1 MKENFIFTE
10 TLRTLI
16 EEKKYQSLRDVLLTA
31 QPVDLAAALAE
42 MPPQDLSLLFRL
54 LPKDEAADTFVEM
67 DADSREELIRGFS
80 DSELRD
86 ILNELYLDDTV
97 DLIEE
102 VPALLVGRILE
113 QSSPESRRLINE
125 LLRYPDDSAGSI
137 MTTEYVGLHA
147 AMTVGEAIEHIRR
160 VGIDSENINVCY
172 VTDRGRR
179 LIGIVTIRTL
189 ILAEPGASVGSVM
202 NENIISV
209 RTLDDKEDVANVFT
223 KYGSIVLPVVD
234 SEERLVGIVTVDDVM
249 NVIRDEATEDI
260 DKIGAV
266 TPSDKPYMKLSV
278 LEIFKNRIPWLLVLT
293 VSAAFT
299 GSIITHFQD
308 ALSSYLVLVAAIPML
323 MDTGGNCGSQSSVT
337 VIRGISLGEIA
348 FGDIFRVMWKE
359 ARVSVLCGVTLAAL
373 NFAKLM
379 LVDKMLFGNP
389 ITVAV
394 AAVICLT
401 LVVTVFAAKVVGC
414 TLPLLAKKIGFDPA
428 VMASPFIT
436 TVVDAISLMIYFN
449 FASLLLGI

>member
-10 TLRTLI
+10 ALRTLI
-16 EEKKYQSLRDVLLTA
+16 EEKKYQSLRDVLLTV

-379 LVDKMLFGNP
+379 LINRVGFG
-389 ITVAV
+389 V

-401 LVVTVFAAKVVGC
+401 LIVTVFAAKLVGC
-414 TLPLLAKKIGFDPA
+414 TLPLIAKKAGLDPA

-436 TVVDAISLMIYFN
+436 TIVDALSLFIYFRM
-449 FASLLLGI
+449 AGTILGI

>member
-16 EEKKYQSLRDVLLTA
+16 EEKKYQSLRDVLLTV

-278 LEIFKNRIPWLLVLT
+278 LEIFKNRSPWLLVLT

-379 LVDKMLFGNP
+379 LINRVGFG
-389 ITVAV
+389 V

-401 LVVTVFAAKVVGC
+401 LIVTVFAAKLVGC
-414 TLPLLAKKIGFDPA
+414 TLPLIAKKAGLDPA

-436 TVVDAISLMIYFN
+436 TIVDALSLFIYFRM
-449 FASLLLGI
+449 AGTILGI

>member
-16 EEKKYQSLRDVLLTA
+16 EEKKYQSLRDVLLTV

-337 VIRGISLGEIA
+337 VIRGISLGEIT

-379 LVDKMLFGNP
+379 LINRVGFG
-389 ITVAV
+389 V

-401 LVVTVFAAKVVGC
+401 LIVTVFAAKLVGC
-414 TLPLLAKKIGFDPA
+414 TLPLLDKKIGFDPA

>member
-16 EEKKYQSLRDVLLTA
+16 EEKKYQSLRDVLLTV

-189 ILAEPGASVGSVM
+189 ILAEPGTSVGSVM

-379 LVDKMLFGNP
+379 LINRVGFG
-389 ITVAV
+389 VAS
-394 AAVICLT
+394 VICLT
-401 LVVTVFAAKVVGC
+401 LIVTVFAAKLVGC
-414 TLPLLAKKIGFDPA
+414 TLPLIAKKAGLDPA

-436 TVVDAISLMIYFN
+436 TIVDALSLFIYFRM
-449 FASLLLGI
+449 AGAILGI

>member
-16 EEKKYQSLRDVLLTA
+16 EEKKYQSLRDVLLTV

-42 MPPQDLSLLFRL
+42 MPPQDLSMLFRL

-379 LVDKMLFGNP
+379 LINRVGFG
-389 ITVAV
+389 V

-401 LVVTVFAAKVVGC
+401 LIVTVFAAKLVGC
-414 TLPLLAKKIGFDPA
+414 TLPLIAKKAGLDPA

-436 TVVDAISLMIYFN
+436 TIVDALSLFIYFRM
-449 FASLLLGI
+449 AGTILGI

>member
-16 EEKKYQSLRDVLLTA
+16 EEKKYQSLRDVLLTV

-97 DLIEE
+97 NLIEE

-379 LVDKMLFGNP
+379 LINRVGFG
-389 ITVAV
+389 V

-401 LVVTVFAAKVVGC
+401 LIVTVFAAKLVGC
-414 TLPLLAKKIGFDPA
+414 TLPLIAKKAGLDPA

-436 TVVDAISLMIYFN
+436 TIVDALSLFIYFRM
-449 FASLLLGI
+449 AGTILGI

>member
-10 TLRTLI
+10 TLMTLI
-16 EEKKYQSLRDVLLTA
+16 EEKKYQSLRDVLLTV

-337 VIRGISLGEIA
+337 VIRGISLGEIT

-379 LVDKMLFGNP
+379 LINRVGFG
-389 ITVAV
+389 V

-401 LVVTVFAAKVVGC
+401 LIVTVFAAKLVGC
-414 TLPLLAKKIGFDPA
+414 TLPLIAKKAGLDPA

-436 TVVDAISLMIYFN
+436 TIVDALSLFIYFRM
-449 FASLLLGI
+449 AGTILGI

>member
-1 MKENFIFTE
+1 M
-10 TLRTLI
+10 
-16 EEKKYQSLRDVLLTA
+16 
-31 QPVDLAAALAE
+31 
-42 MPPQDLSLLFRL
+42 
-54 LPKDEAADTFVEM
+54 
-67 DADSREELIRGFS
+67 
-80 DSELRD
+80 
-86 ILNELYLDDTV
+86 
-97 DLIEE
+97 
-102 VPALLVGRILE
+102 
-113 QSSPESRRLINE
+113 
-125 LLRYPDDSAGSI
+125 
-137 MTTEYVGLHA
+137 
-147 AMTVGEAIEHIRR
+147 
-160 VGIDSENINVCY
+160 
-172 VTDRGRR
+172 TDRGRR

-223 KYGSIVLPVVD
+223 KYGSIVLPV
-234 SEERLVGIVTVDDVM
+234 VTVDDVM

-379 LVDKMLFGNP
+379 LINRVGFG
-389 ITVAV
+389 V

-401 LVVTVFAAKVVGC
+401 LIVTVFAAKLVGC
-414 TLPLLAKKIGFDPA
+414 TLPLIAKKAGLDPA

-436 TVVDAISLMIYFN
+436 TIVDALSLFIYFRM
-449 FASLLLGI
+449 AGTILGI

>member
-16 EEKKYQSLRDVLLTA
+16 EEKKYQSLRDVLLTV

-97 DLIEE
+97 DLIEG

-189 ILAEPGASVGSVM
+189 ILAEPGAYVGSVM

-337 VIRGISLGEIA
+337 VIRGISLGEIT

-379 LVDKMLFGNP
+379 LINRVGFG
-389 ITVAV
+389 V

-401 LVVTVFAAKVVGC
+401 LIVTVFAAKLVGC
-414 TLPLLAKKIGFDPA
+414 TLPLIAKKAGLDPA

-436 TVVDAISLMIYFN
+436 TIVDALSLFIYFRM
-449 FASLLLGI
+449 AGTILGI

>member
-1 MKENFIFTE
+1 MKEIFIFTE

-16 EEKKYQSLRDVLLTA
+16 EEKKYQSLRDVLLTV

-379 LVDKMLFGNP
+379 LINRVGFG
-389 ITVAV
+389 V

-401 LVVTVFAAKVVGC
+401 LIVTVFAAKLVGC
-414 TLPLLAKKIGFDPA
+414 TLPLIAKKAELDPA

-436 TVVDAISLMIYFN
+436 TIVDALSLFIYFRM
-449 FASLLLGI
+449 AGTILGI

>member
-16 EEKKYQSLRDVLLTA
+16 EEKKYQSLRDVLLTV

-172 VTDRGRR
+172 VTDRDRR

-337 VIRGISLGEIA
+337 VIRGISLGEIT

-379 LVDKMLFGNP
+379 LINRVGFG
-389 ITVAV
+389 V

-401 LVVTVFAAKVVGC
+401 LIVTVFAAKLVGC
-414 TLPLLAKKIGFDPA
+414 TLPLIAKKAGLDPA

-436 TVVDAISLMIYFN
+436 TIVDALSLFIYFRM
-449 FASLLLGI
+449 AGTILGI

>member
-16 EEKKYQSLRDVLLTA
+16 EEKKYQSLRDVLLTV

-97 DLIEE
+97 DLVEE

-337 VIRGISLGEIA
+337 VIRGISLGEIT

-379 LVDKMLFGNP
+379 LINRVGFG
-389 ITVAV
+389 V

-401 LVVTVFAAKVVGC
+401 LIVTVFAAKLVGC
-414 TLPLLAKKIGFDPA
+414 TLPLIAKKAGLDPA

-436 TVVDAISLMIYFN
+436 TIVDALSLFIYFRM
-449 FASLLLGI
+449 AGTILGI

>member
-16 EEKKYQSLRDVLLTA
+16 EEKKYQSLRDVLLTV

-54 LPKDEAADTFVEM
+54 LPKGEAADTFVEM

-379 LVDKMLFGNP
+379 LINRVGFG
-389 ITVAV
+389 V

-401 LVVTVFAAKVVGC
+401 LIVTVFAAKLVGC
-414 TLPLLAKKIGFDPA
+414 TLPLIAKKAGLDPA

-436 TVVDAISLMIYFN
+436 TIVDALSLFIYFRM
-449 FASLLLGI
+449 AGTILGI

>member
-379 LVDKMLFGNP
+379 LINRVGFG
-389 ITVAV
+389 V

-401 LVVTVFAAKVVGC
+401 LIVTVFAAKLVGC
-414 TLPLLAKKIGFDPA
+414 TLPLIAKKAGLDPA

-436 TVVDAISLMIYFN
+436 TIVDALSIFIYFRM
-449 FASLLLGI
+449 AGTILGI

>member
-16 EEKKYQSLRDVLLTA
+16 EEKKYQSLRDVLLTV

-379 LVDKMLFGNP
+379 LINRVGFG
-389 ITVAV
+389 V

-401 LVVTVFAAKVVGC
+401 LIVTVFTAKLVGC
-414 TLPLLAKKIGFDPA
+414 TLPLIAKKAGLDPA

-436 TVVDAISLMIYFN
+436 TIVDALSLFIYFRM
-449 FASLLLGI
+449 AGTILGI

>member
-1 MKENFIFTE
+1 MKDTAVLTE
-10 TLRTLI
+10 TILALI
-16 EEKKYQSLRDVLLTA
+16 KEKKYQSLRDVLRTL
-31 QPVDLAAALAE
+31 QPVDVAEALGGLD
-42 MPPQDLSLLFRL
+42 PQELPLVFRL
-54 LPKDEAADTFVEM
+54 LPKDEAAETFAEM
-67 DADSREELIRGFS
+67 DPDSREELIKSFS

-86 ILNELYLDDTV
+86 ILEELYIDDTV

-102 VPALLVGRILE
+102 MPALLVGRILE

-189 ILAEPGASVGSVM
+189 ILAELGTSVGSVM

-266 TPSDKPYMKLSV
+266 TPSDKPYMRLSV
-278 LEIFKNRIPWLLVLT
+278 WEIYKSRIPWLLLLM

-299 GSIITHFQD
+299 GAIITHFQD
-308 ALSSYLVLVAAIPML
+308 ALSAYLVLVAAIPML
-323 MDTGGNCGSQSSVT
+323 MDTGGNCGSQASVT
-337 VIRGISLGEIA
+337 VIRGISLEEIA
-348 FGDIFRVMWKE
+348 FRDIFRVMWKE
-359 ARVSVLCGVTLAAL
+359 ARVSLLCGITLAVL
-373 NFAKLM
+373 NFARFM
-379 LVDKMLFGNP
+379 LIDRVGL
-389 ITVAV
+389 AV
-394 AAVICLT
+394 SAVICLT
-401 LVVTVFAAKVVGC
+401 LVVTVSAAKLVGC
-414 TLPLLAKKIGFDPA
+414 TLPLIAKKIGLDPA

-436 TVVDAISLMIYFN
+436 TIVDALSLLIYFRM
-449 FASLLLGI
+449 ASAILGI

>member
-16 EEKKYQSLRDVLLTA
+16 EEKKYQSLRDVLLTV
-31 QPVDLAAALAE
+31 QPVDLAAALTE

-379 LVDKMLFGNP
+379 LINRVGFG
-389 ITVAV
+389 V

-401 LVVTVFAAKVVGC
+401 LIVTVFAAKLVGC
-414 TLPLLAKKIGFDPA
+414 TLPLIAKKAGLDPA

-436 TVVDAISLMIYFN
+436 TIVDALSLFIYFRM
-449 FASLLLGI
+449 AGTILGI

>member
-16 EEKKYQSLRDVLLTA
+16 EEKKYQSLRDVLLTV

-189 ILAEPGASVGSVM
+189 ILAEPGTSVGSVM

-379 LVDKMLFGNP
+379 LINRVGFG
-389 ITVAV
+389 V

-401 LVVTVFAAKVVGC
+401 LIVTVFAAKLVGC
-414 TLPLLAKKIGFDPA
+414 TLPLIAKKAGLDPA

-436 TVVDAISLMIYFN
+436 TIVDALSLFIYFRM
-449 FASLLLGI
+449 AGTILGI

>member
-179 LIGIVTIRTL
+179 LIGIVTIRTP

-379 LVDKMLFGNP
+379 LINRVGFG
-389 ITVAV
+389 V

-401 LVVTVFAAKVVGC
+401 LIVTVFAAKLVGC
-414 TLPLLAKKIGFDPA
+414 TLPLIAKKAGLDPA

-436 TVVDAISLMIYFN
+436 TIVDALSLFIYFRM
-449 FASLLLGI
+449 AGTILGI

>member
-16 EEKKYQSLRDVLLTA
+16 EEKKYQSLRDVLLTV

-160 VGIDSENINVCY
+160 VVIDSENINVCY

-379 LVDKMLFGNP
+379 LINRVGFG
-389 ITVAV
+389 V

-401 LVVTVFAAKVVGC
+401 LIVTVFAAKLVGC
-414 TLPLLAKKIGFDPA
+414 TLPLIAKKAGLDPA

-436 TVVDAISLMIYFN
+436 TIVDALSLFIYFRM
-449 FASLLLGI
+449 AGTILGI

>member
-16 EEKKYQSLRDVLLTA
+16 EEKKYQSLRDVLLTV

-379 LVDKMLFGNP
+379 LINRVGFG
-389 ITVAV
+389 VAS
-394 AAVICLT
+394 VICLT
-401 LVVTVFAAKVVGC
+401 LIVTVFAAKLVGC
-414 TLPLLAKKIGFDPA
+414 TLPLIAKKAGLDPA

-436 TVVDAISLMIYFN
+436 TIVDALSLFIYFRM
-449 FASLLLGI
+449 AGAILGI

>member
-16 EEKKYQSLRDVLLTA
+16 EEKKYQSLRDVLLTV

-337 VIRGISLGEIA
+337 VIHGISLGEIA

-379 LVDKMLFGNP
+379 LINRVGFG
-389 ITVAV
+389 V

-401 LVVTVFAAKVVGC
+401 LIVTVFAAKLVGC
-414 TLPLLAKKIGFDPA
+414 TLPLIAKKAGLDPA

-436 TVVDAISLMIYFN
+436 TIVDALSLFIYFRM
-449 FASLLLGI
+449 AGTILGI

>member
-16 EEKKYQSLRDVLLTA
+16 EEKKYQSLRDVLLTV

-359 ARVSVLCGVTLAAL
+359 ARVSVLCGVTLATL

-379 LVDKMLFGNP
+379 LINRVGFG
-389 ITVAV
+389 V

-401 LVVTVFAAKVVGC
+401 LIVTVFAAKLVGC
-414 TLPLLAKKIGFDPA
+414 TLPLIAKKAGLDPA

-436 TVVDAISLMIYFN
+436 TIVDALSLFIYFRM
-449 FASLLLGI
+449 AGTILGI

>member
-16 EEKKYQSLRDVLLTA
+16 EEKKYQSLRDVLLTV

-323 MDTGGNCGSQSSVT
+323 MDTGGNCGSQSDRKSV
-337 VIRGISLGEIA
+337 V
-348 FGDIFRVMWKE
+348 
-359 ARVSVLCGVTLAAL
+359 
-373 NFAKLM
+373 
-379 LVDKMLFGNP
+379 
-389 ITVAV
+389 
-394 AAVICLT
+394 
-401 LVVTVFAAKVVGC
+401 
-414 TLPLLAKKIGFDPA
+414 
-428 VMASPFIT
+428 
-436 TVVDAISLMIYFN
+436 
-449 FASLLLGI
+449 

>member
-16 EEKKYQSLRDVLLTA
+16 EEKKYQSLRDVLLTV

-266 TPSDKPYMKLSV
+266 TPSDKPSMKLSV

-337 VIRGISLGEIA
+337 VIRGISLGEIT

-379 LVDKMLFGNP
+379 LINRVGFG
-389 ITVAV
+389 V

-401 LVVTVFAAKVVGC
+401 LIVTVFAAKLVGC
-414 TLPLLAKKIGFDPA
+414 TLPLIAKKAGLDPA

-436 TVVDAISLMIYFN
+436 TIVDALSLFIYFRM
-449 FASLLLGI
+449 AGTILGI

>member
-16 EEKKYQSLRDVLLTA
+16 EEKKYQSLRDVLLTV

-337 VIRGISLGEIA
+337 VIRGISLGEIT

-379 LVDKMLFGNP
+379 LINRVGFG
-389 ITVAV
+389 V

-401 LVVTVFAAKVVGC
+401 LIVTVFAAKLVGC
-414 TLPLLAKKIGFDPA
+414 TLPLIAKKAGLDPA

-436 TVVDAISLMIYFN
+436 TIVDALSLFIYFRM
-449 FASLLLGI
+449 AGTILGI

>member
-16 EEKKYQSLRDVLLTA
+16 EEKKYQSLRDVLLTV

-379 LVDKMLFGNP
+379 LINRVGFG
-389 ITVAV
+389 VAS
-394 AAVICLT
+394 VICLT
-401 LVVTVFAAKVVGC
+401 LIVTVFAAKLVGC
-414 TLPLLAKKIGFDPA
+414 TLPLIAKKAGLDPA

-436 TVVDAISLMIYFN
+436 TIVDALSLFIYFRM
-449 FASLLLGI
+449 AGAILGM